1 MKKDFAYAHLA
12 PWYEYLSDDCDYEN
26 WSQYFVNLLKS
37 VSCDP
42 AGKKGIDLGCGS
54 GYFARS
60 FSRLGVAMSGVDI
73 SAEMLSVAEE
83 KTREE
88 GLCITYMQGDL
99 AKFKTFEKYD
109 FACAANDLFNY
120 VPKNRLLP
128 ALKNAARLLKKGGAF
143 VFDISSKRKFL
154 TKIRGKVSADD
165 REDITY
171 LSFGNVENDVAT
183 LDVTLFIRR
192 KDGAFDRF
200 DEVHTQYIYEKE
212 EIACALSAAGFDP
225 VIATG
230 MYGED
235 ENTADRLCF
244 LAVKK

>member
-1 MKKDFAYAHLA
+1 M
-12 PWYEYLSDDCDYEN
+12 
-26 WSQYFVNLLKS
+26 
-37 VSCDP
+37 
-42 AGKKGIDLGCGS
+42 
-54 GYFARS
+54 
-60 FSRLGVAMSGVDI
+60 
-73 SAEMLSVAEE
+73 
-83 KTREE
+83 
-88 GLCITYMQGDL
+88 
-99 AKFKTFEKYD
+99 
-109 FACAANDLFNY
+109 
-120 VPKNRLLP
+120 
-128 ALKNAARLLKKGGAF
+128 
-143 VFDISSKRKFL
+143 